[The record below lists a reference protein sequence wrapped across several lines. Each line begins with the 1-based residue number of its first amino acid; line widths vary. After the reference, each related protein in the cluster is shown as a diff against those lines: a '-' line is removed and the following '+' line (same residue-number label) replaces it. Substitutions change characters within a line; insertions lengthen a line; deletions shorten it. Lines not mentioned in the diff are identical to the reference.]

1 MSENIRG
8 KNPDDATHGHRFE
21 ADELKRKL
29 RDVILGSKLFTD
41 AELDVILSPGQW
53 PGLEQG
59 LNLREDRRI
68 GVYFLRVAGDASATT
83 DFRAIHEYAAH
94 LPGVHLVRTMTV
106 SAALEPEELARE
118 LREEN
123 LNTVVLASEHPGFFQ
138 PAFSR
143 ALTLAGFDGSQV
155 RLASFG
161 ERGDGGSAERANGVV
176 SSAVQGVPFTVPQTS
191 GMASFNTAT
200 MVIGGG
206 VAGIQAALEIA
217 ESGNKVYLV
226 ERTGTIGG
234 RMAMFDKTFPTLD
247 CAACILTPKMVAV
260 GQSKNIE
267 ILVLSEVEKVTG
279 SVGDFTVKV
288 LKHATRVD
296 ASACV
301 ACGDCARFCPVT
313 TASEFDMGIAT
324 RKGIFIPFPQAVPN
338 AYMIDPTYCNWVLS
352 GGTKCGACAKKC
364 SKGAVHLDAKDEVVE
379 LKVGNIIVA
388 TGYDTLDPR
397 RIERYGYGTYPNIL
411 TSLEFERLTNA
422 SGPTGGKI
430 VMKTQR
436 QNKKTKTDEWVFEPE
451 GVKPKAVAII
461 HCVGSRDKN
470 YNPYCSRVCCMYS
483 LKFAHLVREKVPDAK
498 CYEFYIDMRAF
509 GKGYEEFYERIREE
523 GVFLVRGRSAS
534 IQERDSQL
542 YVHGEDVAT
551 NHLINLP
558 VDMVVL
564 SVGLQPS
571 EGSAELAEKLD
582 IPRDTD
588 GWFRELNYNAEPNST
603 GRDGIFLAGVCQGPK
618 DIPDTVAQA
627 SAAAAYVLRSIVGA
641 SGQENLTKVP
651 LQTVEE
657 KAGSPVRS

>member
-1 MSENIRG
+1 MSKPEMTVGG
-8 KNPDDATHGHRFE
+8 KKTGDK

-29 RDVILGSKLFTD
+29 REVIVGSNKFTE
-41 AELDVILSPGQW
+41 AELEIILSPGQLA
-53 PGLEQG
+53 GLDFD
-59 LNLREDRRI
+59 LDRHEDRRI
-68 GVYFLRVAGDASATT
+68 GVYFLQAAGDASV
-83 DFRAIHEYAAH
+83 AIDYRVAAEYAAQ
-94 LPGVHLVRTMTV
+94 LPGVCMVRTRAA
-106 SAALEPEELARE
+106 SA
-118 LREEN
+118 N
-123 LNTVVLASEHPGFFQ
+123 LNPERLAYEIRQEKLNTIVLASEHPGFFQ

-143 ALTLAGFDGSQV
+143 ALVLAGCDGSQV

-161 ERGDGGSAERANGVV
+161 ERGDGGTVDRAKDVV
-176 SSAVQGVPFTVPQTS
+176 GSAVKDVPFALPPKST
-191 GMASFNTAT
+191 GNGKFNATT

-267 ILVLSEVEKVTG
+267 ILVLSEIESVTG
-279 SVGDFTVKV
+279 SVGAFKVKV

-301 ACGDCARFCPVT
+301 ACGDCAHFCPVT
-313 TASEFDMGIAT
+313 TSSEFDMGIAF

-338 AYMIDPTYCNWVLS
+338 TYMINPDYCNYVQS

-364 SKGAVHLDAKDEVVE
+364 SKGAIHLDAKDEHVE
-379 LKVGNIIVA
+379 LEVGNIIVA
-388 TGYDTLDPR
+388 TGYDTLDPK

-430 VMKTQR
+430 VMKTLK
-436 QNKKTKTDEWVFEPE
+436 QNKKTKAEEWIFEPD

-470 YNPYCSRVCCMYS
+470 YNSYCSRVCCMYS

-523 GVFLVRGRSAS
+523 GVFLMRGRSNS
-534 IQERDSQL
+534 VEERDSQL
-542 YVHGEDVAT
+542 YVHGEDITT
-551 NHLINLP
+551 NTLIDLP

-571 EGSAELAEKLD
+571 HGSAELAEKLE
-582 IPRDTD
+582 IPRDPD
-588 GWFRELNYNAEPNST
+588 GWFRELSYNAQSNST
-603 GRDGIFLAGVCQGPK
+603 SRDGIYLAGVCQGPK

-627 SAAAAYVLRSIVGA
+627 SAAAAYVLRSILGA
-641 SGQENLTKVP
+641 KGQEDLTKVP
-651 LQTVEE
+651 LQTDEV
-657 KAGSPVRS
+657 KAGSPARS

>member
-1 MSENIRG
+1 MSKPDMT
-8 KNPDDATHGHRFE
+8 KNPDDATHEHRFD

-29 RDVILGSKLFTD
+29 RDVILGSKLFTE
-41 AELDVILSPGQW
+41 AELRMILSPGQW
-53 PGLEQG
+53 PGLESDLKQ
-59 LNLREDRRI
+59 EDRRI
-68 GVYFLRVAGDASATT
+68 GVYLLRVAGASANI
-83 DFRAIHEYAAH
+83 DFRILHEYAAQ
-94 LPGVHLVRTMTV
+94 LPGVCMVRTMTV
-106 SAALEPEELARE
+106 STALDPEELARE
-118 LREEN
+118 LRHEK

-143 ALTLAGFDGSQV
+143 ALVLVGGDGAQV

-161 ERGDGGSAERANGVV
+161 ERCDGGTAERANDVV
-176 SSAVQGVPFTVPQTS
+176 ASAVQGVPFTLPS
-191 GMASFNTAT
+191 KPAAASFNTET
-200 MVIGGG
+200 LVIGGG

-267 ILVLSEVEKVTG
+267 ILVLSEVQEVKG
-279 SVGDFTVKV
+279 SVGDFNVKV

-301 ACGDCARFCPVT
+301 ACGDCAHFCPVT

-338 AYMIDPTYCNWVLS
+338 VYMINPDHCTWVLS
-352 GGTKCGACAKKC
+352 GGKKCGVCVKKC
-364 SKGAVHLDAKDEVVE
+364 SKGAVHLDAQDEVAE

-388 TGYDTLDPR
+388 TGFDTLDPH
-397 RIERYGYGTYPNIL
+397 RIERYGYGTYPNVL

-430 VMKTQR
+430 VLKTQR
-436 QNKKTKTDEWVFEPE
+436 QNKKTKADEWIFEPD

-461 HCVGSRDKN
+461 HCVGSRDEN

-483 LKFAHLVREKVPDAK
+483 LKFAHLVREKLPDAK
-498 CYEFYIDMRAF
+498 CYEYYIDMRAF

-523 GVFLVRGRSAS
+523 GVFMVRGRSGS
-534 IQERDSQL
+534 VKERDSQL
-542 YVHGEDVAT
+542 YVHGEDIAT
-551 NHLINLP
+551 NRLIDMP

-571 EGSAELAEKLD
+571 HGCAELAEKLD

-603 GRDGIFLAGVCQGPK
+603 VRDGIFLAGVCQGPK

-627 SAAAAYVLRSIVGA
+627 SAAAASVLRSILGA
-641 SGQENLTKVP
+641 RGQKDLTKVP
-651 LQTVEE
+651 LQT
-657 KAGSPVRS
+657 S